1 MQDKNNQ
8 IIEFTILFNK
18 YKKRIYNYARKMLN
32 DQMQADDTVQD
43 VFIKLFENLDNIHNK
58 QSIQYWLF
66 RTARNEILGL
76 FRNQANKKLYTDSVD
91 IEDIQI
97 GSDSALTE
105 EIENKDL
112 SKLILIEL
120 NQMNTD
126 FKEVFVLREYSGLSY
141 KEIAVLLAIDEELV
155 KSRLFKARQKLAN
168 RISKLVK

>member
-1 MQDKNNQ
+1 
-8 IIEFTILFNK
+8 
-18 YKKRIYNYARKMLN
+18 MLN

-76 FRNQANKKLYTDSVD
+76 FRNQANKKLYTNSVD

-105 EIENKDL
+105 EIENKEL

>member
-1 MQDKNNQ
+1 
-8 IIEFTILFNK
+8 
-18 YKKRIYNYARKMLN
+18 MLN

-97 GSDSALTE
+97 GSDLALTE
-105 EIENKDL
+105 EIENKEL

>member
-1 MQDKNNQ
+1 
-8 IIEFTILFNK
+8 
-18 YKKRIYNYARKMLN
+18 MLN

-97 GSDSALTE
+97 GSDSALIE